1 MQRRI
6 KRRALGLLFA
16 LLLLPITGTATGADK
31 IRLAVPDVGGQFL
44 TFPLAQNFGFLK
56 QEGIEAEIVLIR
68 GNAALAAI
76 TGGDVDYTV
85 GIPQGVRGA
94 LAGLPLKIVAC
105 FEPSSTLLV
114 LASPKVK
121 SLADLKGRTVAVGAV
136 GGAPTRIARLLL
148 QQARINPDR
157 DVNFL
162 SAGAAQARVALMKQG
177 LADAA
182 MVPPPFDVEGQKLGY
197 SVLART
203 HELLSFPQS
212 GLTVHVYR
220 LRDKRDEIERMIK
233 AGIRANV
240 FLRSNRDATIN
251 FLSRWQRSTPELARA
266 TYDSIR
272 RIYNQD
278 GSMPMDG
285 LMLVVRDTR
294 EALNIS
300 RDPPVGEFFDGTLLR
315 RAQDELGGKLK

>member
-1 MQRRI
+1 LHHRI
-6 KRRALGLLFA
+6 DSQVLGLFVA
-16 LLLLPITGTATGADK
+16 LLWLQIAGAAVGADK

-44 TFPLAQNFGFLK
+44 TFPLAQNLGFLK

-94 LAGLPLKIVAC
+94 LAGMPLKIVAC

-114 LASPKVK
+114 LGAPKLK

-148 QQARINPDR
+148 HQAKLNPDR

-162 SAGAAQARVALMKQG
+162 SAGPAQARLTLMKQG

-197 SVLART
+197 AVLART

-212 GLTVHVYR
+212 GLTVHVNR
-220 LRDKRDEIERMIK
+220 LRDRPDEIRRVIK

-240 FLRSNRDATIN
+240 FLRSNRDATVN

-266 TYDSIR
+266 TYDSIQR
-272 RIYNQD
+272 VYNQD
-278 GSMPMDG
+278 GAMPMDG
-285 LMLVVRDTR
+285 LALVMRDTR
-294 EALNIS
+294 EALNIN
-300 RDPPVGEFFDGTLLR
+300 RDPAVGEFFDGTLLR
-315 RAQDELGGKLK
+315 RAQDELGIKVK